1 MGTGLKMIKDENVQ
15 RQTLKDLQKS
25 TIKDLFK
32 ESLALESKYTVI
44 WGVPNNWLSY
54 MFVN

>member
-1 MGTGLKMIKDENVQ
+1 MVRFGLKMIKDENVQ

-32 ESLALESKYTVI
+32 KYKKVWPLKANI
-44 WGVPNNWLSY
+44 Q
-54 MFVN
+54 

>member
-32 ESLALESKYTVI
+32 KSKKVWPLKANI
-44 WGVPNNWLSY
+44 Q
-54 MFVN
+54 